1 MEASQLSGMPGKI
14 GSVTF
19 AAQRSFEFGVLSN
32 SNIEEC
38 FVESRAD
45 SDSVA
50 TINSV
55 RIEYDRQ
62 EVIL

>member
-1 MEASQLSGMPGKI
+1 M
-14 GSVTF
+14 TF

-38 FVESRAD
+38 IVESRAD